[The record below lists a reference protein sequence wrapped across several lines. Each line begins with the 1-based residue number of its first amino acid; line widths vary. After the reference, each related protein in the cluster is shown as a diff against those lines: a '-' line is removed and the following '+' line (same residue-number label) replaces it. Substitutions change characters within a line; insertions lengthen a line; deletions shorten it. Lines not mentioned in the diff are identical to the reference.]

1 MGLGWRAIFLVNL
14 PVALLVVLFGIPL
27 LKETRA
33 QDPRKLDL
41 VGMALSMVTLGALI
55 VPLIEG
61 REAGWPLWSWLSLIA
76 CWDRCRRHSAGGSSA
91 HPPRSPPSC
100 SFGFGQG
107 VGLPTLM
114 RMVTGRVAPAL
125 SGMIAGI
132 ASSTLQLS
140 TALSV
145 ALIGGIFY
153 TVLEARSDPAAIT
166 KAFIVAILCI
176 AGFLA
181 AGVGLS
187 ITLARRRPRI
197 AGG

>member
-1 MGLGWRAIFLVNL
+1 
-14 PVALLVVLFGIPL
+14 
-27 LKETRA
+27 
-33 QDPRKLDL
+33 
-41 VGMALSMVTLGALI
+41 
-55 VPLIEG
+55 
-61 REAGWPLWSWLSLIA
+61 
-76 CWDRCRRHSAGGSSA
+76 
-91 HPPRSPPSC
+91 
-100 SFGFGQG
+100 
-107 VGLPTLM
+107 M

>member
-1 MGLGWRAIFLVNL
+1 VVLAVAHRVLGPLSTPFGRRLFGASAPLA
-14 PVALLVVLFGIPL
+14 ALLFVI
-27 LKETRA
+27 
-33 QDPRKLDL
+33 
-41 VGMALSMVTLGALI
+41 
-55 VPLIEG
+55 
-61 REAGWPLWSWLSLIA
+61 
-76 CWDRCRRHSAGGSSA
+76 
-91 HPPRSPPSC
+91 
-100 SFGFGQG
+100 GFGQG